1 MKIVRKVQV
10 VAIVLLVSYYID
22 FKWMYQTWCQTKPI
36 KFIIKLYINHNT
48 LLAKYHQKVESLRAT
63 SLSKLDITFNNML
76 NSLQNDRCSFIFIT
90 LLVQPTTPT
99 ISTKI
104 FLQLISTSLF
114 CPYLFI
120 KLFLQFP
127 INTLFFYTS
136 ALFYLPSFAYS
147 NSYNLQK
154 YFTYLSHLVNSDCV
168 KEPMSK
174 AALWGLTLF

>member
-10 VAIVLLVSYYID
+10 VAIVLLVSNYVD
-22 FKWMYQTWCQTKPI
+22 FNWMYQTWCQAKPI

-48 LLAKYHQKVESLRAT
+48 FLAKHHQIVESLRAT

-76 NSLQNDRCSFIFIT
+76 NSLQNDRRSFIFIT

-127 INTLFFYTS
+127 ITLSSSIPQHFFTFLLLRTAILTIYRSIFPTS
-136 ALFYLPSFAYS
+136 
-147 NSYNLQK
+147 
-154 YFTYLSHLVNSDCV
+154 VI
-168 KEPMSK
+168 
-174 AALWGLTLF
+174 

>member
-22 FKWMYQTWCQTKPI
+22 LNWMYQTWCQAKPI

-48 LLAKYHQKVESLRAT
+48 LLAKHHQKVESLRAT

-76 NSLQNDRCSFIFIT
+76 NSLQNDRRSFIFIT

-104 FLQLISTSLF
+104 FLQLISTSL
-114 CPYLFI
+114 PYSAL
-120 KLFLQFP
+120 
-127 INTLFFYTS
+127 TLFFYAS
-136 ALFYLPSFAYS
+136 ALFYLPSFVYS

-154 YFTYLSHLVNSDCV
+154 YFPYLRHLVNSDCV
-168 KEPMSK
+168 KKPMSK